1 MSSPMDGISPY
12 RPRDISAFIG
22 SGFLSTVAMQVQ
34 SVAIGWQIYDIERTP
49 LALGLVGLCQFVP
62 MFLLTLPAGEL
73 ADRVDPRRL
82 LAVTEVAQ
90 ALCSGLFLLCSLVSP
105 HHALPFY
112 VVLALFGAARGF
124 SEPAGQSLLAFLVP
138 PEGLAQSIARN
149 SSLLT
154 VAVIAGPAIGG
165 FLYAAGPLATYSVCL
180 TAFLLA
186 ALLAASLGGRRVDH
200 SQTKF
205 ADRWERVIEG
215 VNFVRT
221 RPIVLG
227 AISLD
232 LFAVL
237 LGGAVALL
245 PVFARDVLH
254 VGPLGLGLLRSAPA
268 AGAALMAFTLARYP
282 IERRPTARPT
292 ARRWRFVG
300 FPSLRFGR
308 RWRFVGFPS
317 LRFGRTGAHLFLAVA
332 VFGLATVAFGLSQNF
347 YLSLAALLVTGASDM
362 ISVFI
367 RSSLINF
374 ATPDPMRGRVG
385 AVNMLFIGAS
395 GELGEFESG
404 MTAAWFGTIP
414 AVVIGG
420 LGTLAVV
427 AIWMWRFPPLRKVD
441 RLADAL
447 SPS

>member
-1 MSSPMDGISPY
+1 MMAPSVY
-12 RPRDISAFIG
+12 RARDIPAFIG
-22 SGFLSTVAMQVQ
+22 SGFLVSVAMQVL

-82 LAVTEVAQ
+82 LATAVTVQ
-90 ALCSGLFLLCSLVSP
+90 AACAGLFLLCSLVAP
-105 HHALPFY
+105 HRTLPFY
-112 VVLALFGAARGF
+112 IVLAMLGAARGF
-124 SEPAGQSLLAFLVP
+124 SEPASQSLLAFLVP
-138 PEGLAQSIARN
+138 QEGLAKAIAHN

-154 VAVIAGPAIGG
+154 VAVIAGPAVGG
-165 FLYAAGPLATYSVCL
+165 FLFTAGPVATYSVCL
-180 TAFLLA
+180 A
-186 ALLAASLGGRRVDH
+186 ALLLSAALALSLGGRRVDH
-200 SQTKF
+200 SQTHF
-205 ADRWERVIEG
+205 GERWGRVVEG
-215 VNFVRT
+215 IRFVRD

-245 PVFARDVLH
+245 PIFARDILH
-254 VGPLGLGLLRSAPA
+254 VGPMGLGLLRSAPA
-268 AGAALMAFTLARYP
+268 AGAAFMAFTLARYP
-282 IERRPTARPT
+282 IERKSGT
-292 ARRWRFVG
+292 
-300 FPSLRFGR
+300 
-308 RWRFVGFPS
+308 
-317 LRFGRTGAHLFLAVA
+317 HLFVAVA
-332 VFGLATVAFGLSQNF
+332 IFGLATVAFGLSQNF

-385 AVNMLFIGAS
+385 AVNMLFVGAS
-395 GELGEFESG
+395 GDLGEFESG
-404 MTAAWFGTIP
+404 MTAAWLGTVP
-414 AVVIGG
+414 AVLLGG

-427 AIWMWRFPPLRKVD
+427 GIWIWLFPPLRKVD
-441 RLADAL
+441 RLTDAV
-447 SPS
+447 SS